1 MKQVMQKLNDYI
13 TSYTMMQD
21 VLLKMNQK
29 IIQYFNN
36 FLGILK
42 RPEIM

>member
-29 IIQYFNN
+29 II
-36 FLGILK
+36 
-42 RPEIM
+42 